1 MEWWR
6 NACTE
11 VVLIASTWKVKLEA
25 ALPLES
31 ALRGP
36 TYASK
41 WKISTFSI
49 EICWNQRKFTGFE
62 RNLYRQEFL
71 VWSELRNL
79 FLNNSQPNRTEI
91 TEKSLSAEYTSQ
103 SQFWAAEIF
112 QFAHKFVHWNRDFG
126 CVIQVWVRWI
136 RVWKLV
142 WHSQNYVSDSNVG
155 NPWNRP
161 GQFTSH
167 VYILPE

>member
-1 MEWWR
+1 MMKKCLHRGRSHCINLKSKIGSFATTWMGPKGSHLCEQVKNFYVFNR
-6 NACTE
+6 NMQE
-11 VVLIASTWKVKLEA
+11 PKKIHW
-25 ALPLES
+25 
-31 ALRGP
+31 LR
-36 TYASK
+36 TK
-41 WKISTFSI
+41 FISP
-49 EICWNQRKFTGFE
+49 
-62 RNLYRQEFL
+62 EFL

-112 QFAHKFVHWNRDFG
+112 QFTHKFVNWNRDFG